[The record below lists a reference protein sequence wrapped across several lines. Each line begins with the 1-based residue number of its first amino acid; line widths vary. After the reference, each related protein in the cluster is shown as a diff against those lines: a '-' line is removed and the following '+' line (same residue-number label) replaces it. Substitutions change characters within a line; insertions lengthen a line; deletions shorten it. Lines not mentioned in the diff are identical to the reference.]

1 MEDFTFTL
9 ESEINSTKEILWQH
23 ITQMKNVN
31 AELMPFAKMTYPNE
45 MSEIGNKEVPLQQVL
60 FKSVILL
67 FGFIPIDLH
76 YLRLDKIDFGT
87 AFYENSYSLQHH
99 YWKHTRTIIQRD
111 RKTFVRD
118 ELHFAP
124 RISFLGY
131 VLLPIYK
138 VIFANR
144 HKQLKKGFR

>member
-1 MEDFTFTL
+1 MKDFSL
-9 ESEINSTKEILWQH
+9 SIESEINSSKEILWQH
-23 ITQMKNVN
+23 ITKMKNVN
-31 AELMPFAKMTYPNE
+31 AELFPFAKMTYPKE
-45 MSEIGNKEVPLQQVL
+45 RSEIGNNDVPLQQVL

-99 YWKHTRTIIQRD
+99 YWKHTRIILERQG
-111 RKTFVRD
+111 KTFVRD

-124 RISFLGY
+124 RISFFGY
-131 VLLPIYK
+131 LLLPVYK
-138 VIFANR
+138 IIFANR
-144 HKQLKKGFR
+144 HKQLQKAFS